1 MTSGHGR
8 PVAVVTGGAGAG
20 IGQGICRG
28 LLSAGWTVVVLDR
41 DIEGA
46 QQLAAD
52 WSGSDRQAFAI
63 EFDVAAATG
72 QDDLVAA
79 VVREHGSVGLLV
91 NSAGVGLVKPV
102 GEVSGVE
109 WDRIMDVDLRGAWL
123 LARAVLPSMTARGS
137 GVIVNVA
144 SIQALGAADGYGVYS
159 AAKSGL
165 IALTRGLAAD
175 YGPAGVRAVSVLPG
189 LVDSPQNRRMF
200 AERGDPEVFMA
211 DYLHTRQMVPRP
223 VAPDDIGHLV
233 AFLASD
239 AAAAITGTEIVIDA
253 GSSAM
258 VFDRR
263 NDPGGLR

>member
-1 MTSGHGR
+1 MTFESGR

-20 IGQGICRG
+20 IGQGICRM
-28 LLSAGWTVVVLDR
+28 LLADGWTVVVLDQ
-41 DIEGA
+41 DIEAA

-52 WSGSDRQAFAI
+52 WSGSDRRAFAAD
-63 EFDVAAATG
+63 FDIGAATG
-72 QDDLVAA
+72 QEELVAA
-79 VVREHGSVGLLV
+79 IVREHGPVGLLV

-102 GEVSGVE
+102 GEVSGAE

-123 LARAVLPSMTARGS
+123 LARAVLPPMIDRGA

-200 AERGDPEVFMA
+200 AERGDPDSFMT
-211 DYLHTRQMVPRP
+211 DYLHTPQMMPRP
-223 VAPDDIGHLV
+223 VAPDDIGQLV

-258 VFDRR
+258 VSDRR
-263 NDPGGLR
+263 SNPGAGR